1 MGLLRNWIQ
10 KAREKDEGQKNLLAF
25 SIASLITLGIFFIWA
40 LNLFTAGPFTNTKIK
55 EKFNKI
61 NLAVPVEATKNL
73 IKSVTHFGKE
83 TYDFK

>member
-1 MGLLRNWIQ
+1 MGLLKNWIQ
-10 KAREKDEGQKNLLAF
+10 KARNKDESQKNLLAF

-40 LNLFTAGPFTNTKIK
+40 LNLFTAGPFTNTENL

-61 NLAVPVEATKNL
+61 NLAVPIEATKNF
-73 IKSVTHFGKE
+73 IKNVTHFGKE